1 CTEYANAV
9 YSVTTSQ
16 ISNQTKKWDKCA
28 INDLVSFIAN
38 GIEAFPDEF
47 PHMSDQGV
55 PKVVRLGELDLKA
68 TSEDNPHKDF
78 AVAQVLPHPDYVDS
92 ANYNDLG
99 LVRLNR
105 DVAFTPSIRPLCLQV
120 DKDFGRSSAIASGW
134 GYTDWTIRETS
145 DHLNKVIMPI
155 QEKELCQKAYKTL
168 STTLRLSNGI
178 DAESMICAGALKQR
192 NGTCNPGGGGC
203 CGGGRGWEKRKMR
216 TGKKERH
223 GVGRGLARKSGE
235 GRSGTQSAGSSL
247 RPELPSRPVHPLQ
260 PWGLA
265 RSSACYWPWP
275 SPPPPPQPKKL
286 LGTCRPIA
294 DCPAAHH
301 ALRLGARP
309 AICFYD
315 GFTPVVCCPGAAP
328 GASPPAPAPA
338 AGAFERRRHQEST
351 ELLTHIIPIY
361 FHTLNGFA
369 ECSKYGEAVFRHEI
383 SPLASHPV
391 KLDQC
396 ALNRLSFIPQHEIA
410 QANEF
415 PHVALLGYGDEK
427 APSWECGG
435 SLISERFV
443 LTSANCISSE
453 KGIPKIVRLG
463 ERDLNTTDEINE
475 HEDYK
480 VAEAIL
486 HPEFENGVLYNDIAL
501 LRLAKDV
508 AFTASI
514 RPACL
519 HTQKDIQAQRTII
532 SGWGPG
538 DWTIHEISTQLRK
551 ANMPIR
557 ATEDCKKAF
566 RNLATTN
573 RLANGIEEDT
583 MVCAGTERG
592 KQDGCKG
599 DAGGPLQVPLSS
611 PYCMYSVVGVYSF
624 GKGTCVAPFVYT
636 RVSHFVPWIE
646 SVVWP
651 NEK

>member
-1 CTEYANAV
+1 MG
-9 YSVTTSQ
+9 SS
-16 ISNQTKKWDKCA
+16 
-28 INDLVSFIAN
+28 SF
-38 GIEAFPDEF
+38 
-47 PHMSDQGV
+47 
-55 PKVVRLGELDLKA
+55 VRLLLVMAVAA
-68 TSEDNPHKDF
+68 TSTAAEK
-78 AVAQVLPHPDYVDS
+78 
-92 ANYNDLG
+92 
-99 LVRLNR
+99 
-105 DVAFTPSIRPLCLQV
+105 
-120 DKDFGRSSAIASGW
+120 AIG
-134 GYTDWTIRETS
+134 
-145 DHLNKVIMPI
+145 
-155 QEKELCQKAYKTL
+155 
-168 STTLRLSNGI
+168 
-178 DAESMICAGALKQR
+178 DACE
-192 NGTCNPGGGGC
+192 
-203 CGGGRGWEKRKMR
+203 
-216 TGKKERH
+216 
-223 GVGRGLARKSGE
+223 GE
-235 GRSGTQSAGSSL
+235 GGAQ
-247 RPELPSRPVHPLQ
+247 
-260 PWGLA
+260 
-265 RSSACYWPWP
+265 
-275 SPPPPPQPKKL
+275 
-286 LGTCRPIA
+286 GTCRPIA

-301 ALRLGARP
+301 AVRLGARP
-309 AICFYD
+309 ANCFYD

-338 AGAFERRRHQEST
+338 AGAFERVATRK
-351 ELLTHIIPIY
+351 
-361 FHTLNGFA
+361 
-369 ECSKYGEAVFRHEI
+369 CSKYGEAVFRHEI
-383 SPLASHPV
+383 SPLVSHPV

-427 APSWECGG
+427 TPSWECGG

-443 LTSANCISSE
+443 LTSANCISSG

-480 VAEAIL
+480 VAKAIL

-566 RNLATTN
+566 KTLATTN

-592 KQDGCKG
+592 KQDGCMG